1 LQRELAQ
8 THAAKRIK
16 FYAYTRA
23 YMMKSG
29 FKCSSHSLRS
39 EGVLRY
45 FFGNHHL
52 SCMCTCVYCVFVSVE
67 SLFSFIQKKRESRTS
82 CDGEEEEARQYPTRT
97 RERITR
103 EKKKKKK
110 KCTRARLGLTRFT
123 SFDNQIIKSDG
134 TDKCASSLA
143 SRARESSFSLFSSP
157 FSLSFQSTRR
167 KRKMTNED
175 RATTGANNSS
185 QQKRLEAYRSC
196 PSRRRLALSKP
207 RV

>member
-1 LQRELAQ
+1 
-8 THAAKRIK
+8 
-16 FYAYTRA
+16 
-23 YMMKSG
+23 MMKSG

-82 CDGEEEEARQYPTRT
+82 CDGEEEEEARQYPTRT

-103 EKKKKKK
+103 EKKKKK

-143 SRARESSFSLFSSP
+143 SRARERAPSLYFHHP
-157 FSLSFQSTRR
+157 FPSLSNQREEKEKCPT
-167 KRKMTNED
+167 K
-175 RATTGANNSS
+175 TGRQRERTIAPN
-185 QQKRLEAYRSC
+185 RS
-196 PSRRRLALSKP
+196 A
-207 RV
+207 

>member
-1 LQRELAQ
+1 
-8 THAAKRIK
+8 
-16 FYAYTRA
+16 
-23 YMMKSG
+23 MMKSG

-52 SCMCTCVYCVFVSVE
+52 SCMCTCVYRVFVSVE

-82 CDGEEEEARQYPTRT
+82 CDGEEEKKHARQYPTRT

-103 EKKKKKK
+103 EKKKQK

-143 SRARESSFSLFSSP
+143 LCERERELSLSLFSLPP
-157 FSLSFQSTRR
+157 FPLFPTLTRR
-167 KRKMTNED
+167 KRKMSNED
-175 RATTGANNSS
+175 RATTGANKSS

>member
-1 LQRELAQ
+1 
-8 THAAKRIK
+8 
-16 FYAYTRA
+16 
-23 YMMKSG
+23 MKSG

-82 CDGEEEEARQYPTRT
+82 CDGEEEEEARQYPTRT
-97 RERITR
+97 RERITK
-103 EKKKKKK
+103 EKERKN
-110 KCTRARLGLTRFT
+110 CTRARLGLTRFT

-167 KRKMTNED
+167 KRKMSNED

>member
-1 LQRELAQ
+1 
-8 THAAKRIK
+8 
-16 FYAYTRA
+16 
-23 YMMKSG
+23 
-29 FKCSSHSLRS
+29 
-39 EGVLRY
+39 
-45 FFGNHHL
+45 
-52 SCMCTCVYCVFVSVE
+52 VSVE

-82 CDGEEEEARQYPTRT
+82 CDREEEEEEEARQYPTRK

-103 EKKKKKK
+103 EKKKKK

-143 SRARESSFSLFSSP
+143 LRARESSFSLFSSP

-167 KRKMTNED
+167 KRKMSNED
-175 RATTGANNSS
+175 RATTGANKSS